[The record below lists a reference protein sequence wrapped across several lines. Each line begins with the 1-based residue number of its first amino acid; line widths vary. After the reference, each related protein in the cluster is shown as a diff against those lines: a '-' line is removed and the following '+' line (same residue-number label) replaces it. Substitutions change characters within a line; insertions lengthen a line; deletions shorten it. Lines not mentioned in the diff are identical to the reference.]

1 VLLSKLKSNDFKDL
15 RENGRKYKTD
25 DFLFIFKKEES
36 SISEKLHLNYGF
48 TVTRKIGNAVVRNR
62 FKRLLREA
70 LRASIKSE
78 NLFNS
83 LNKSL
88 NFNIIVLNNT
98 NKSLSYSN
106 VLKQVQSFLFTKAD
120 I

>member
-1 VLLSKLKSNDFKDL
+1 MLLSKLKSNDFKDL
-15 RENGRKYKTD
+15 RESGRKYKTD
-25 DFLFIFKKEES
+25 DFLFIFKKES
-36 SISEKLHLNYGF
+36 SSSEKLHLNYGF

-83 LNKSL
+83 INKSL

-106 VLKQVQSFLFTKAD
+106 VLKQVQSFLLTKAD